1 MKMYSNLP
9 IGLHDIT
16 EAKKRLTNHI
26 YKTAQLP
33 SNYISERCHGEVYLK
48 LENMQ
53 RTGSFKIRGAFN
65 KLSSLSL
72 EDRQKGVVACSAGNH
87 AQGVSL
93 SSAGPTHDHSL
104 R

>member
-9 IGLHDIT
+9 IGLHDIA

-87 AQGVSL
+87 AQGGIFVQCH
-93 SSAGPTHDHSL
+93 AGN
-104 R
+104 

>member
-53 RTGSFKIRGAFN
+53 RANSTSKCDTRLCRLTVLFEY
-65 KLSSLSL
+65 L
-72 EDRQKGVVACSAGNH
+72 DR
-87 AQGVSL
+87 L
-93 SSAGPTHDHSL
+93 P
-104 R
+104 

>member
-16 EAKKRLTNHI
+16 EAQKRLTNHI

-72 EDRQKGVVACSAGNH
+72 EDRQKGVAGIQIISATLMDEWREVANC
-87 AQGVSL
+87 
-93 SSAGPTHDHSL
+93 
-104 R
+104 